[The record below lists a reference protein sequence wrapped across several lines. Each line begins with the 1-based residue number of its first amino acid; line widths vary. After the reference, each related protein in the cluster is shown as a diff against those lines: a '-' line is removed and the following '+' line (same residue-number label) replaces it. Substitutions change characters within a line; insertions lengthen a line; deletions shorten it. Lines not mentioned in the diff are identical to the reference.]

1 MKGRSP
7 SCIRERERKQKHLA
21 PGVKGNKKEMEGLRM
36 KYGKILRVD
45 LASGKTQTEEVD
57 EKLARQ
63 YIGGRGYA
71 SRVLYEEL
79 PARTD
84 PLGPENILIFAAGPL
99 SGTSAPTGGR
109 YMVVTKGPL
118 NGYIASS
125 NSGGVW
131 GAELARAGYF
141 MVILTGRAQRPSY
154 LWIRDEKVEL
164 RDAAGVWGLD
174 THASTDALL
183 DAVGD
188 ASAKVSCIGP
198 AGEKMSKIACII
210 NDKHRAPGRTGVG
223 AVMGSKNLKGL
234 VVKGSGKVSI
244 NDEEAFRSAREAAL
258 QKIKENP
265 VTGEGLPAYGTAVL
279 VNIINGVGSYP
290 YKNWQYAQMEDS
302 DVQSG
307 ETLAKTYLTGK
318 RGCFACPIQC
328 GRVTSLGE
336 KSGEGPEYESIWA
349 LGSSTGVEDL
359 KPITEANYLCNEL
372 GLDTISAGSTVAAA
386 MELYEKG
393 FIPKEELEG
402 GPELKFGS
410 GEALV
415 YWVEKMGK
423 VEGFGKKLA
432 EGSYRLGEAYG
443 HPEFSMSVKKQEMP
457 AYDARGIQGIGLNYA
472 TSNRGGCHVRGYT
485 ISPEIVGLPEKLD
498 PWEIEGKAQWTKTF
512 QDLSASIDASGMC
525 LFTSF
530 ALGPEDYANLLKAR
544 TGFDYTVEEILE
556 CGERI
561 WNLERLFNLREGLD
575 PAAEDTLP
583 KRLLEE
589 PIPEGPAKGKVSRI
603 KEMLPEYYELRGW
616 DAGGLPTEKKLEEL
630 GLEEMKQG

>member
-1 MKGRSP
+1 M
-7 SCIRERERKQKHLA
+7 
-21 PGVKGNKKEMEGLRM
+21 N
-36 KYGKILRVD
+36 YGKILRVD
-45 LASGKTQTEEVD
+45 LPSGKTRTEEVD
-57 EKLARQ
+57 EKFARQ

-71 SRVLYEEL
+71 SRLLHKEL
-79 PARTD
+79 PAKTD
-84 PLGPENILIFAAGPL
+84 PLSPENILIFATGPL
-99 SGTSAPTGGR
+99 TGTSAPTGGR
-109 YMVVTKGPL
+109 YMVVTRGPL

-125 NSGGVW
+125 NSGGIW
-131 GAELARAGYF
+131 GAELAKAGYF
-141 MVILTGRAQRPSY
+141 MVIFTGKARKPSY
-154 LWIRDEKVEL
+154 LWIKDETVEL
-164 RDAAGVWGLD
+164 RDAEGIWGLD
-174 THASTDALL
+174 THAATDALL

-188 ASAKVSCIGP
+188 SSAKVSCIGP

-223 AVMGSKNLKGL
+223 AVMGSKNLKAV
-234 VVKGSGKVSI
+234 VVKGSGKVPI
-244 NDEEAFRSAREAAL
+244 ADENAFKAAREAAL
-258 QKIKENP
+258 KKIKENP

-279 VNIINGVGSYP
+279 VNIINSLGSYP
-290 YKNWQYAQMEDS
+290 YKNWQFAQMENAEA
-302 DVQSG
+302 QSG
-307 ETLAKTYLTGK
+307 ETLAKTYLTSK

-328 GRVTSLGE
+328 GRVTSLGD

-359 KPITEANYLCNEL
+359 KTITEANYLCNEL

-393 FIPKEELEG
+393 FIQKEELEG

-415 YWVEKMGK
+415 YWIEKMGK

-443 HPEFSMSVKKQEMP
+443 HPEFSMSAKKQEMP

-485 ISPEIVGLPEKLD
+485 ISPEVLGLPEKID
-498 PWEIEGKAQWTKTF
+498 PWEIEGKAQWVKTF
-512 QDLSASIDASGMC
+512 QNLTASIDASGMC

-544 TGFDYTVEEILE
+544 TGFDYSVEEILA

-575 PAAEDTLP
+575 PESEDTLP

-589 PIPEGPAKGKVSRI
+589 PIPEGPAKGKVSRL

-616 DAGGLPTEKKLEEL
+616 DTRGLPTKEKLGELDLEEL
-630 GLEEMKQG
+630 E

>member
-1 MKGRSP
+1 
-7 SCIRERERKQKHLA
+7 
-21 PGVKGNKKEMEGLRM
+21 
-36 KYGKILRVD
+36 
-45 LASGKTQTEEVD
+45 
-57 EKLARQ
+57 
-63 YIGGRGYA
+63 
-71 SRVLYEEL
+71 
-79 PARTD
+79 
-84 PLGPENILIFAAGPL
+84 
-99 SGTSAPTGGR
+99 
-109 YMVVTKGPL
+109 MVVTRGPL

-125 NSGGVW
+125 NSGGIW
-131 GAELARAGYF
+131 GAELAKAGYF
-141 MVILTGRAQRPSY
+141 MVIFTGKAEKPSY
-154 LWIRDEKVEL
+154 LWIKDDKVEL
-164 RDAAGVWGLD
+164 RDAAGIWGLD
-174 THASTDALL
+174 THAATDALL
-183 DAVGD
+183 DAVGED
-188 ASAKVSCIGP
+188 SAKVSCIGP

-223 AVMGSKNLKGL
+223 AVMGSKNLKAV
-234 VVKGSGKVSI
+234 VVKGSGKVLI
-244 NDEEAFRSAREAAL
+244 DDENAFKAAREAAL
-258 QKIKENP
+258 KKIKENP

-279 VNIINGVGSYP
+279 VNIVNGVGSYP
-290 YKNWQYAQMEDS
+290 HKNWQFSQMENAEA
-302 DVQSG
+302 QSG
-307 ETLAKTYLTGK
+307 ETLAKTYLTSK

-328 GRVTSLGE
+328 GRVTSLGD

-393 FIPKEELEG
+393 FIQKEELEG

-415 YWVEKMGK
+415 YWIEKMGK

-432 EGSYRLGEAYG
+432 EGSYRLGETYG

-485 ISPEIVGLPEKLD
+485 ISPEIVGLPEKID
-498 PWEIEGKAQWTKTF
+498 PWEIEGKAQWVKTF

-544 TGFDYTVEEILE
+544 TGFDYSVEEILAN
-556 CGERI
+556 GERI

-575 PAAEDTLP
+575 PEREDTLP

-589 PIPEGPAKGKVSRI
+589 PIPEGPAKGKVSRL

-616 DAGGLPTEKKLEEL
+616 DTTGLPTKEKLAELDLE
-630 GLEEMKQG
+630 GLE

>member
-1 MKGRSP
+1 MS
-7 SCIRERERKQKHLA
+7 
-21 PGVKGNKKEMEGLRM
+21 
-36 KYGKILRVD
+36 YGKILRVD
-45 LASGKTQTEEVD
+45 LSSGKTRTEEVD
-57 EKLARQ
+57 QNLARQ
-63 YIGGRGYA
+63 FIGGRGYA
-71 SRVLYEEL
+71 SRLLYEEL
-79 PARTD
+79 PAKTD
-84 PLGPENILIFAAGPL
+84 PLGPENILIFATGPL
-99 SGTSAPTGGR
+99 TGTSAPTGGR

-125 NSGGVW
+125 NSGGFW

-141 MVILTGRAQRPSY
+141 MVILTGKAQNPSY
-154 LWIRDEKVEL
+154 LWIKDDTVEL
-164 RDAAGVWGLD
+164 RDASKIWGLD
-174 THASTDALL
+174 THAATDALL

-188 ASAKVSCIGP
+188 SSAKVSCIGP
-198 AGEKMSKIACII
+198 AGERMSKIACII

-223 AVMGSKNLKGL
+223 AVMGSKNLKAV
-234 VVKGSGKVSI
+234 VVKGSGRVSAA
-244 NDEEAFRSAREAAL
+244 DDDAFKAAREAAL
-258 QKIKENP
+258 KKIKENP

-290 YKNWQYAQMEDS
+290 HKNWQFAQMKNADA
-302 DVQSG
+302 QSG
-307 ETLAKTYLTGK
+307 ETLAKTYLTSK
-318 RGCFACPIQC
+318 QGCFACPIQC
-328 GRVTSLGE
+328 GRVTSLGD

-393 FIPKEELEG
+393 FIEKDELEG

-410 GEALV
+410 AEALV
-415 YWVEKMGK
+415 YWIEKMGK

-432 EGSYRLGEAYG
+432 EGSYRLGETYG

-457 AYDARGIQGIGLNYA
+457 AYDPRGIQGIGLNYA

-485 ISPEIVGLPEKLD
+485 ISPEILGLPEKID
-498 PWEIEGKAQWTKTF
+498 PWEIEGKAQWVKTF
-512 QDLSASIDASGMC
+512 QDLTASIDASGMC

-530 ALGPEDYANLLKAR
+530 ALGPEDYTNLLKAR
-544 TGFDYTVEEILE
+544 TGFDFSVEEILA

-575 PAAEDTLP
+575 PESEDTLP

-589 PIPEGPAKGKVSRI
+589 PIPEGPAKGKVSRL
-603 KEMLPEYYELRGW
+603 KEMLPEYYKLRGW
-616 DAGGLPTEKKLEEL
+616 DKKGLPTETKLEEL
-630 GLEEMKQG
+630 DLRGLK

>member
-1 MKGRSP
+1 
-7 SCIRERERKQKHLA
+7 
-21 PGVKGNKKEMEGLRM
+21 
-36 KYGKILRVD
+36 
-45 LASGKTQTEEVD
+45 
-57 EKLARQ
+57 
-63 YIGGRGYA
+63 
-71 SRVLYEEL
+71 
-79 PARTD
+79 
-84 PLGPENILIFAAGPL
+84 
-99 SGTSAPTGGR
+99 
-109 YMVVTKGPL
+109 MVVTRGPL

-125 NSGGVW
+125 NSGGIW
-131 GAELARAGYF
+131 GAELAKAGYF
-141 MVILTGRAQRPSY
+141 MVIFTGKARKPSY
-154 LWIRDEKVEL
+154 LWIKDETVEL
-164 RDAAGVWGLD
+164 RDAEGFWGLD
-174 THASTDALL
+174 THAATDALL

-188 ASAKVSCIGP
+188 SSAKVSCIGP

-223 AVMGSKNLKGL
+223 AVMGSKNLKAV
-234 VVKGSGKVSI
+234 VVKGSGKVPI
-244 NDEEAFRSAREAAL
+244 ADENAFKAAREAAL
-258 QKIKENP
+258 KKIKENP
-265 VTGEGLPAYGTAVL
+265 VTSEGLPAYGTAVL
-279 VNIINGVGSYP
+279 VNIINSLGSYP
-290 YKNWQYAQMEDS
+290 YKNWQFAQMENAEA
-302 DVQSG
+302 QSG
-307 ETLAKTYLTGK
+307 ETLAKTYLTSK

-328 GRVTSLGE
+328 GRVTSLGD

-349 LGSSTGVEDL
+349 LGSSSGVEDL
-359 KPITEANYLCNEL
+359 KTITEANYLCNEL

-393 FIPKEELEG
+393 FIQKEELEG

-415 YWVEKMGK
+415 YWIEKMGK

-443 HPEFSMSVKKQEMP
+443 HPEFSMSAKKQEMP

-485 ISPEIVGLPEKLD
+485 ISPEVLGLPEKID
-498 PWEIEGKAQWTKTF
+498 PWEIEGKAQWVKTF
-512 QDLSASIDASGMC
+512 QDLTASIDATGMC

-544 TGFDYTVEEILE
+544 TGFDYSVEEVLA

-575 PAAEDTLP
+575 PESEDTLP

-589 PIPEGPAKGKVSRI
+589 PIPEGPAKGKVSRL

-616 DAGGLPTEKKLEEL
+616 DTRGLPTKEKLGELDLKELE
-630 GLEEMKQG
+630 

>member
-1 MKGRSP
+1 M
-7 SCIRERERKQKHLA
+7 
-21 PGVKGNKKEMEGLRM
+21 N
-36 KYGKILRVD
+36 YGKILRVD
-45 LASGKTQTEEVD
+45 LSTGKTKTEEVD

-71 SRVLYEEL
+71 SRLLYEEL
-79 PARTD
+79 PAKTD
-84 PLGPENILIFAAGPL
+84 PLGPENILIFVTGPL
-99 SGTSAPTGGR
+99 TGTSAPTGGR
-109 YMVVTKGPL
+109 YMVVTRGPL

-141 MVILTGRAQRPSY
+141 MVIFTGQAEKPSY
-154 LWIRDEKVEL
+154 LWIKDDKVEL
-164 RDAAGVWGLD
+164 RDAAGIWGLD
-174 THASTDALL
+174 THAATDALL
-183 DAVGD
+183 DDVGD
-188 ASAKVSCIGP
+188 SSAKVSCIGP

-223 AVMGSKNLKGL
+223 AVMGSKNLKAV

-244 NDEEAFRSAREAAL
+244 TDEEAFKTGRETAL
-258 QKIKENP
+258 KKIKENP

-279 VNIINGVGSYP
+279 VNIVNGVGSYP
-290 YKNWQYAQMEDS
+290 HKNWQFAQMKNAEA
-302 DVQSG
+302 QSG
-307 ETLAKTYLTGK
+307 ETLANTYLTSK

-393 FIPKEELEG
+393 FIKKEELEG
-402 GPELKFGS
+402 GPELEFGS

-423 VEGFGKKLA
+423 AEGFGKKLA

-443 HPEFSMSVKKQEMP
+443 HPEFSMSVKKQELP

-485 ISPEIVGLPEKLD
+485 ISPEIVGLPEKID
-498 PWEIEGKAQWTKTF
+498 PWEIEGKPQWVKTF

-530 ALGPEDYANLLKAR
+530 ALGPEDYVNLLNAR
-544 TGFDYTVEEILE
+544 TGFDYSVEEILA

-575 PAAEDTLP
+575 PQSEDTLP

-589 PIPEGPAKGKVSRI
+589 PIPEGPAKGKVSRL

-616 DAGGLPTEKKLEEL
+616 DAKGLPTGQKLEEL
-630 GLEEMKQG
+630 GLKGLGQD